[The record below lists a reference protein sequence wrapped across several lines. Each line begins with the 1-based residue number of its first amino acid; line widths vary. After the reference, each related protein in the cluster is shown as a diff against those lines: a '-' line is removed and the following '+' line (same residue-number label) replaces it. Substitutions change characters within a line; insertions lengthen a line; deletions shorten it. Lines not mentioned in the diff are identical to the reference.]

1 MAAGM
6 AQSSANGDA
15 MDTMFAQGYVYGIAR
30 QVSDLNTEDFTDALK
45 RRSFD
50 EAKMRLEGLEEDV
63 RDFVAEMREEEP
75 NDSVKDD
82 MALVQAATAHAQAF
96 GKLLPD
102 LEKSWKCAATSP
114 TKTAIRRNWTQRLKR
129 LTTNIWR

>member
-1 MAAGM
+1 MSVIDVIKKLLGLAGVDEATTTAIGGAAQMAAGM

-75 NDSVKDD
+75 LN
-82 MALVQAATAHAQAF
+82 
-96 GKLLPD
+96 
-102 LEKSWKCAATSP
+102 
-114 TKTAIRRNWTQRLKR
+114 
-129 LTTNIWR
+129 

>member
-75 NDSVKDD
+75 NDSVKTIWRWYRRQRR
-82 MALVQAATAHAQAF
+82 M
-96 GKLLPD
+96 PRR
-102 LEKSWKCAATSP
+102 LESSCPIWKKSWKCAATSP
-114 TKTAIRRNWTQRLKR
+114 MKQQYAGIGRSV
-129 LTTNIWR
+129 